1 MWKTLLLTQHSNWL
15 CHPALPLLP
24 QYTTGHSVW
33 LFTKNIP
40 LRVESRKLVSQFT
53 GLFTINKTGNLS
65 IGLPDHMSIHQHS
78 TRHRLNPLPQVLS
91 ALHPTPCT
99 HQDCGWSSGLYI
111 PMPGRGTWLG
121 LGSQVWRWLEK
132 IWPSRAW
139 TWVTRSFVFESLI
152 NDFFRENPDVSGGF
166 LLSSPL
172 RISLIWS
179 SSAYRTPY
187 LPLSSVHL
195 INPNHLQY
203 KTVFPLGILPQF
215 VVNLL
220 WHIER

>member
-1 MWKTLLLTQHSNWL
+1 MWKALLLTQHSNWL
-15 CHPALPLLP
+15 CHPTLLLLP

-53 GLFTINKTGNLS
+53 GPFTLNKTGNLS

-78 TRHRLNPLPQVLS
+78 TRHRLNALPQVLL

-121 LGSQVWRWLEK
+121 LGVTSLALIEK
-132 IWPSRAW
+132 DMALKSMDPG
-139 TWVTRSFVFESLI
+139 TRSFVFESLVG
-152 NDFFRENPDVSGGF
+152 DFFRENPDVSGGF
-166 LLSSPL
+166 LLSSVL
-172 RISLIWS
+172 RISFIWS
-179 SSAYRTPY
+179 SSAYYTPC

-195 INPNHLQY
+195 ISPNHLQD
-203 KTVFPLGILPQF
+203 KTLFLLVILRQF
-215 VVNLL
+215 VVNVL
-220 WHIER
+220 W